1 MERAFVPSR
10 SEGFDGAIQYELE
23 SSRGTRTWH
32 VRVSGGRASA
42 KPGAAREPLV
52 TLRAAVPVFARLFA
66 RELNPAKALLE
77 GDLVVEGDF
86 EVASRVGYMFG
97 EDAQW

>member
-1 MERAFVPSR
+1 MERAFVPAR
-10 SEGFDGAIQYELE
+10 ADGFEGAIQYELE

-32 VRVSGGRASA
+32 VRIAGGRASA
-42 KPGAAREPLV
+42 RPGPADDAQV
-52 TLRAAVPVFARLFA
+52 TLRAGLPVFARLFA

-77 GDLVVEGDF
+77 GDLRVEGDF
-86 EVASRVGYMFG
+86 QVASKVGYMFG

>member
-1 MERAFVPSR
+1 MRIA
-10 SEGFDGAIQYELE
+10 D
-23 SSRGTRTWH
+23 
-32 VRVSGGRASA
+32 GRASA
-42 KPGAAREPLV
+42 RPGAAGDASV

-77 GDLVVEGDF
+77 GDLQVEGDF
-86 EVASRVGYMFG
+86 QVATKVGYMFG